1 MPADRVLRGRR
12 PGTAMIEAAVV
23 LPVLLLLLFGIME
36 VGRALMTYNLLTHS
50 VRAGARLAVVKPDL
64 VDGDSDILD
73 HISKLLD
80 KGGVTA
86 EAAEAKATLT
96 IKGCHDSSW
105 KDGDPLRGAP
115 VCVSAEAKF
124 VPAVPTMVFKNS
136 GDGIPLRAQVVARH
150 E

>member
-1 MPADRVLRGRR
+1 
-12 PGTAMIEAAVV
+12 MIEAAVV

-36 VGRALMTYNLLTHS
+36 VGRALMTYNLLTRA
-50 VRAGARLAVVKPDL
+50 VRAGARLAVVTPDL
-64 VDGDSDILD
+64 QPNDSRVLGR
-73 HISKLLD
+73 ISDLLD
-80 KGGVTA
+80 DGGATA
-86 EAAEAKATLT
+86 EAKVA